1 MRPWRFVGR
10 LGHGIFMMREFL
22 LFIKTWL
29 LERLVAVRIILCL
42 RFLGYLSNMEPCLL
56 DLAWMNGTQLGWRRR
71 MSTQVDCRLYGLLFK
86 SCRHIVQL
94 GAGLKLKRW
103 FCIMRCFSFGGRG
116 YSASGLDLSY
126 LSHQLC
132 LVVENVQSYLLSL
145 APSLPTLLQYSADLL
160 RVESVPFT
168 INGGS
173 MRVF

>member
-1 MRPWRFVGR
+1 MG
-10 LGHGIFMMREFL
+10 
-22 LFIKTWL
+22 
-29 LERLVAVRIILCL
+29 
-42 RFLGYLSNMEPCLL
+42 
-56 DLAWMNGTQLGWRRR
+56 
-71 MSTQVDCRLYGLLFK
+71 
-86 SCRHIVQL
+86 
-94 GAGLKLKRW
+94 
-103 FCIMRCFSFGGRG
+103 CFSFGGRG
-116 YSASGLDLSY
+116 YSAPGLDLSY